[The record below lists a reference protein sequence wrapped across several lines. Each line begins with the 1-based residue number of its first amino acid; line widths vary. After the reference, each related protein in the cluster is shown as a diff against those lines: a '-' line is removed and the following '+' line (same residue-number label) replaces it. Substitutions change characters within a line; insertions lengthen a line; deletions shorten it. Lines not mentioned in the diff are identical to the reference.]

1 MSLKLMAIWRKKRN
15 ITAPMIIT
23 IRIRIPKHY
32 IAAVIKYNGLISIN
46 GKFTFLTEIR
56 TILQYL
62 RVTFHQNRR

>member
-23 IRIRIPKHY
+23 IRIPKHY
-32 IAAVIKYNGLISIN
+32 ITAAIKYNGLISIN